1 MLIDCYFFASVKIIN
16 IFVIVEILKFVNMN
30 VKLRVLSA
38 GVLFFIGH
46 SAMAQK
52 VKKTLLLPKRLMK
65 LWLLVIEVQPR
76 RQQQPPLLLLTAKR
90 LKTDLMQTS

>member
-1 MLIDCYFFASVKIIN
+1 MLKIIN
-16 IFVIVEILKFVNMN
+16 IFVKVEILKFVNMN

-52 VKKTLLLPKRLMK
+52 VKKTRRLQKKLKRL
-65 LWLLVIEVQPR
+65 
-76 RQQQPPLLLLTAKR
+76 
-90 LKTDLMQTS
+90 

>member
-1 MLIDCYFFASVKIIN
+1 
-16 IFVIVEILKFVNMN
+16 MN

-52 VKKTLLLPKRLMK
+52 VKKDT
-65 LWLLVIEVQPR
+65 
-76 RQQQPPLLLLTAKR
+76 
-90 LKTDLMQTS
+90 TSTKEMVVSNC

>member
-1 MLIDCYFFASVKIIN
+1 MCLVYFNAVYTAVFGYVKIIN
-16 IFVIVEILKFVNMN
+16 IFVKVEILKFVNMN

-52 VKKTLLLPKRLMK
+52 VKKDSSSTKEIEEVIVIGYGKQRKMK
-65 LWLLVIEVQPR
+65 LLHLFLP
-76 RQQQPPLLLLTAKR
+76 
-90 LKTDLMQTS
+90 

>member
-1 MLIDCYFFASVKIIN
+1 MVCLVYFNAVYTAVFGYVKIIN
-16 IFVIVEILKFVNMN
+16 IFVKVEILKFVNMN

-52 VKKTLLLPKRLMK
+52 VKKTRRLQKKLKRL
-65 LWLLVIEVQPR
+65 
-76 RQQQPPLLLLTAKR
+76 
-90 LKTDLMQTS
+90 